1 MTPSTRLRAALMTIA
16 QIEYVVR
23 IYGWHPHFRDDR
35 WYSIRAAAEADQLW
49 LEYVAGVSCA
59 VETA

>member
-1 MTPSTRLRAALMTIA
+1 MTPSTRLHAALTTIA

-23 IYGWHPHFRDDR
+23 IYGWHPQFRDDR

-59 VETA
+59 VEVV